1 CVILVVGA
9 LICVYGI
16 IEDRHEREQAEQ
28 LLTVLRQIHVGSMDR
43 STVVQVTH
51 PFSRYVDEV
60 PVGQQIRFVFYNR
73 WLRRLRLAPHTEFRV
88 TIAFDDEVVTD
99 KRAYEIV
106 STTGC
111 AAEVVEKKR
120 GSGTPSGFP
129 LPPSH
134 RVLFWP
140 SASAGNVTRIR
151 IENDDT
157 YGEK

>member
-1 CVILVVGA
+1 
-9 LICVYGI
+9 
-16 IEDRHEREQAEQ
+16 
-28 LLTVLRQIHVGSMDR
+28 
-43 STVVQVTH
+43 
-51 PFSRYVDEV
+51 
-60 PVGQQIRFVFYNR
+60 NR

-157 YGEK
+157 YGEKERQNDWEFDLSCMTRIGGGCRDARLMLPNAVASPKE